1 MRAPGI
7 SHTVANSSNSIEAFA
22 RRPRPKPCG
31 GWCSLVYAISLRSSQ
46 GCGTVRGS
54 PAPPPAETV
63 WWWWCTVPP
72 PPVQQMGVLVAQKLP
87 IRVSLPRFGGR
98 VGLHI
103 DLFEI
108 P

>member
-1 MRAPGI
+1 MRRVVQLGLCDLASLVARMRDGPRVPRTAPGRNRVVVVV
-7 SHTVANSSNSIEAFA
+7 H
-22 RRPRPKPCG
+22 G
-31 GWCSLVYAISLRSSQ
+31 
-46 GCGTVRGS
+46 
-54 PAPPPAETV
+54 
-63 WWWWCTVPP
+63 PP

-87 IRVSLPRFGGR
+87 IRVSLPRFHFR